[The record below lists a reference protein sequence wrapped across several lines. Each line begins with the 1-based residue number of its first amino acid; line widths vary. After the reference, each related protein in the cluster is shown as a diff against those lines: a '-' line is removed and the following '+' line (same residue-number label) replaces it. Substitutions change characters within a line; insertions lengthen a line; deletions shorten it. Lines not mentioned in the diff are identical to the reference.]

1 MSKID
6 PREGI
11 ANPAAREWILANHD
25 WIRFQADNY
34 MTKKYGYQLWLDIVI
49 NEGIFQLEEY
59 PEDYDREKPFSK
71 DELLQIADY
80 WIYELEAMRFP
91 FTPISKLDRPFKY
104 ENC

>member
-1 MSKID
+1 
-6 PREGI
+6 
-11 ANPAAREWILANHD
+11 
-25 WIRFQADNY
+25 
-34 MTKKYGYQLWLDIVI
+34 
-49 NEGIFQLEEY
+49 
-59 PEDYDREKPFSK
+59 EDYDREKPFTK